1 MGLKIWISMGKLE
14 LPWYQGKWKKNWK
27 KSGRQPARGVDLIP
41 VDRQG
46 SKWLQTKNSAME
58 LNVSR
63 RASNRLQTWTC
74 AACNNKFSQ
83 QTKKHRH
90 LRHCSGIQAELRKN
104 LSDQDTKQLIT
115 HYVELMSK
123 EKLRCTCR
131 AEGYAFCASIVADIN
146 WNADLTLVQ
155 VTEGLRKLKY
165 ARYAFLPPLV
175 TRSLRWH
182 LIASLSQQDILGRK
196 VWLF

>member
-1 MGLKIWISMGKLE
+1 
-14 LPWYQGKWKKNWK
+14 
-27 KSGRQPARGVDLIP
+27 
-41 VDRQG
+41 
-46 SKWLQTKNSAME
+46 ME

-63 RASNRLQTWTC
+63 RASHRVQRWTC

-90 LRHCSGIQAELRKN
+90 LWHCSGIQAELRKN
-104 LSDQDTKQLIT
+104 LSDQDTKQLIS
-115 HYVELMSK
+115 HYLELMSK

-165 ARYAFLPPLV
+165 ARYAFLPPV
-175 TRSLRWH
+175 TR
-182 LIASLSQQDILGRK
+182 
-196 VWLF
+196 

>member
-1 MGLKIWISMGKLE
+1 
-14 LPWYQGKWKKNWK
+14 
-27 KSGRQPARGVDLIP
+27 
-41 VDRQG
+41 
-46 SKWLQTKNSAME
+46 
-58 LNVSR
+58 
-63 RASNRLQTWTC
+63 
-74 AACNNKFSQ
+74 
-83 QTKKHRH
+83 
-90 LRHCSGIQAELRKN
+90 
-104 LSDQDTKQLIT
+104 
-115 HYVELMSK
+115 MSK

-175 TRSLRWH
+175 TRDEAT

-196 VWLF
+196 V

>member
-1 MGLKIWISMGKLE
+1 
-14 LPWYQGKWKKNWK
+14 
-27 KSGRQPARGVDLIP
+27 
-41 VDRQG
+41 
-46 SKWLQTKNSAME
+46 
-58 LNVSR
+58 
-63 RASNRLQTWTC
+63 
-74 AACNNKFSQ
+74 
-83 QTKKHRH
+83 
-90 LRHCSGIQAELRKN
+90 
-104 LSDQDTKQLIT
+104 
-115 HYVELMSK
+115 MSK

-175 TRSLRWH
+175 TLIEMRQ

-196 VWLF
+196 V